1 MENERAESH
10 PTNTEPK
17 ARLARR
23 DPERRRLQNQRAQ
36 KKYRDKRRR
45 RIIDLEN
52 LAASISSGN
61 VEVSSSTPGA
71 LSQQSESAND
81 VGNAHISALT
91 SLQTSQGAG
100 EAADQLSHFNADD
113 YLVVRTD
120 SSPASLLPNP
130 LTQNEMTSLLS
141 PTKWPCD
148 PSNSTYHGVA
158 NSTWTIEL
166 VDCGC
171 PVLHVQIRVPSG
183 PGADHLGHVSHTLA
197 FFNLPD
203 PYANTLRLERMC
215 TIQALERNCM
225 AIGITLGMCC
235 LADSV
240 SPFFRRITRNTSAD
254 EHFIRSV
261 QGIFQ
266 TIKPDLR
273 PWPQQITVGHH
284 PFIDVL
290 PFPSVRANLIGS
302 IGMIDEDEFFRDSL
316 SGLVCWG
323 GTGVSRRNTSGA
335 GTGTPWDVRSWEAKQ
350 WFIQKWWFILGGDE
364 GELIQQTKWWRSL
377 RGEDEELFIAQ

>member
-1 MENERAESH
+1 
-10 PTNTEPK
+10 
-17 ARLARR
+17 
-23 DPERRRLQNQRAQ
+23 
-36 KKYRDKRRR
+36 
-45 RIIDLEN
+45 
-52 LAASISSGN
+52 
-61 VEVSSSTPGA
+61 
-71 LSQQSESAND
+71 
-81 VGNAHISALT
+81 
-91 SLQTSQGAG
+91 
-100 EAADQLSHFNADD
+100 
-113 YLVVRTD
+113 
-120 SSPASLLPNP
+120 
-130 LTQNEMTSLLS
+130 MTSLSS

-171 PVLHVQIRVPSG
+171 PVLHVQIRVPSS

-254 EHFIRSV
+254 ENFIRSV

-323 GTGVSRRNTSGA
+323 GTGVSRRNTSGR

-364 GELIQQTKWWRSL
+364 GELMQQTKWWRSL
-377 RGEDEELFIAQ
+377 RGEDEELFIAH